1 MSEMGAYFLAMVSHV
16 GRILMDLVPQKQVRR
31 SVGICKRGF
40 MDGVMRSERGGE
52 MEREREGEDF
62 IAGKGAIICCMF

>member
-1 MSEMGAYFLAMVSHV
+1 MNIHHVRNGGNFLAMVSHV
-16 GRILMDLVPQKQVRR
+16 GRILMDFLPQKQVRR

-52 MEREREGEDF
+52 MEREG
-62 IAGKGAIICCMF
+62 GKIL